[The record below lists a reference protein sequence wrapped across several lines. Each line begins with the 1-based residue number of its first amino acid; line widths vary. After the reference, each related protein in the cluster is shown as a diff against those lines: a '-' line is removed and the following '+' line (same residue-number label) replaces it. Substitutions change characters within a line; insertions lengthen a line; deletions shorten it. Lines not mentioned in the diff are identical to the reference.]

1 VNRRRFAASL
11 ALLLLLLTAPALLAQ
26 EGQPA
31 PPPAPPIAPRVEP
44 PAASATAPELET
56 RGDELRAQKL
66 YLDALDYYRAALR
79 KSPTALLH
87 NKMGL
92 TEMQLMHLKEAKK
105 SFERAIKADR
115 KYADGY
121 NNLGVIHYL
130 NRKYGKAIKQY
141 RKAIALR
148 ENSPTYHL
156 NLGSA
161 YFSRRDFDRARA
173 EYARA
178 LQLDPEVFEHR
189 SQVGVAA
196 QMSSPGDRAHYSFLI
211 ARMYAGAGD
220 LERSLLYLRRAMEE
234 GYKKIDDVYKDEEFA
249 ALRKDPRFA
258 ELMASR
264 PAAIPQ

>member
-1 VNRRRFAASL
+1 VNRRCFAALL
-11 ALLLLLLTAPALLAQ
+11 ALLLLLLAAPALLAQ
-26 EGQPA
+26 EGEPAAA
-31 PPPAPPIAPRVEP
+31 PPVPPRVEP
-44 PAASATAPELET
+44 PAASATARELET

-79 KSPTALLH
+79 KSPTPVLH
-87 NKMGL
+87 NKIGL

-130 NRKYGKAIKQY
+130 KRKYGKAIKQY

-161 YFSRRDFDRARA
+161 YFSKRDFERARA
-173 EYARA
+173 EYTLA
-178 LQLDPEVFEHR
+178 LQLDPDIFEHR
-189 SQVGVAA
+189 SQVGVTA

-234 GYKKIDDVYKDEEFA
+234 GYEKIDDVYKDEEFT